1 MKKIKHVGV
10 YGLIIKE
17 NKILLIKKNGG
28 PYDGKYDLPGGT
40 IEFNESIEDAL
51 VRELKEEVGI
61 DITEYKLYDVISTNI
76 EWYYKD
82 ELEQIKH
89 IAILYIIND
98 FKNKIKEDVEITY
111 INDDSKGA
119 YFYDLN
125 NIKKEELSKIV
136 EIALKKLNYLK

>member
-40 IEFNESIEDAL
+40 IEFEESIEEAL
-51 VRELKEEVGI
+51 IRELKEEVGI
-61 DITEYKLYDVISTNI
+61 DIIEYNLYDVISTNI